1 MNSRSNQIVNKEAQ
15 EPGRLE
21 RTRNRTVFS
30 PGVDI
35 RETKEELVVY
45 ADIPGVPDDKVD
57 ITVEKG
63 VLTIR
68 GSVPETEKSGA
79 HSLLLE
85 EFETG
90 DYERAFTLSNEVDQ
104 ENIRASVKN
113 GVLVIHLPKA
123 GPAKA
128 RKIEVSAS

>member
-1 MNSRSNQIVNKEAQ
+1 MSNQDNKVAQ
-15 EPGRLE
+15 KETQAPGRLE
-21 RTRNRTVFS
+21 RTRNRPVFA
-30 PGVDI
+30 PEVDI
-35 RETKEELVVY
+35 RETKDELIVY

-68 GSVPETEKSGA
+68 GGLSEPERSESR
-79 HSLLLE
+79 SLLLE
-85 EFETG
+85 EYESG

-104 ENIRASVKN
+104 DKIRASVKN

-128 RKIEVSAS
+128 RKIDVTAS

>member
-1 MNSRSNQIVNKEAQ
+1 MKSRANQIVNKEAQ

-21 RTRNRTVFS
+21 RTRNQTVFS
-30 PGVDI
+30 PSVDI
-35 RETKEELVVY
+35 RETKEELVVC
-45 ADIPGVPDDKVD
+45 ADIPGVSDEKVD

-68 GSVPETEKSGA
+68 GSVPEEEKGGA
-79 HSLLLE
+79 HSVLLE
-85 EFETG
+85 EYESG

-104 ENIRASVKN
+104 DNIRASVKN
-113 GVLVIHLPKA
+113 GVLEVHLPKA

>member
-1 MNSRSNQIVNKEAQ
+1 MNSRANQIANKEAQ

-30 PGVDI
+30 PSVDI

-45 ADIPGVPDDKVD
+45 ADIPGVPDDRVD

-68 GSVPETEKSGA
+68 GSVPEAEKGGA

-104 ENIRASVKN
+104 DNIRAAVKN
-113 GVLVIHLPKA
+113 GVLEIHLPKA

-128 RKIEVSAS
+128 RKIEVSAA

>member
-1 MNSRSNQIVNKEAQ
+1 MSDQDNKMTQKETQA
-15 EPGRLE
+15 PGRLE
-21 RTRNRTVFS
+21 RTRNRPVFT
-30 PGVDI
+30 PEVDI

-45 ADIPGVPDDKVD
+45 ADIPGVPEDKVD

-68 GSVPETEKSGA
+68 GSLPEPEKGESR
-79 HSLLLE
+79 SLLLE
-85 EFETG
+85 EYESG

-104 ENIRASVKN
+104 DKIRASVKN

-128 RKIEVSAS
+128 RKIEVAAS